1 MANVYQRGIRAIV
14 LYITIY
20 LLWFFLRWLV
30 LPHLKIFPYIPPQ
43 SVLVPAYNTVAY
55 VATMIFHYILAFLIA
70 IYIAWFII
78 KTYVPKRILFFK
90 VRSRILAIEPFPSL
104 TQAGIL
110 PFMDEIRKII
120 ISLLPFKERLKR
132 LWSATRTFFNTSIK
146 HVLVNIRRDV
156 VLSAPNLFKDG
167 DGDVGDEDDADE
179 DANAVPTAD
188 QALQDRE
195 TDELYQQCLE
205 ENTTPVPADA
215 SFADRLF
222 ISAQNSGVRA
232 SCGIRRLQAYSN
244 MMNYQET

>member
-1 MANVYQRGIRAIV
+1 MV
-14 LYITIY
+14 LFITIY

-55 VATMIFHYILAFLIA
+55 VATMIFHYILAFLIF
-70 IYIAWFII
+70 IYILWFLIN
-78 KTYVPKRILFFK
+78 KFVPKKILFFK

-104 TQAGIL
+104 TKAGIL
-110 PFMDEIRKII
+110 PFMDEIRKIL
-120 ISLLPFKERLKR
+120 ISLLPLKERFRR

-146 HVLVNIRRDV
+146 HVLESIRYDV
-156 VLSAPNLFKDG
+156 VLNAPKMFKGSDG
-167 DGDVGDEDDADE
+167 GADAFADDDDDDADE
-179 DANAVPTAD
+179 PPSVD
-188 QALQDRE
+188 QPLQDRE

-222 ISAQNSGVRA
+222 IATQNSGVRT
-232 SCGIRRLQAYSN
+232 SCAIRRLQTYSN
-244 MMNYQET
+244 MLNYQET